1 MQADLML
8 SSGLSGCTLLRE
20 EPSLTWPSQSQA
32 QLKTRP
38 ASRLQTLSTSLRDD
52 WPRAPLLS
60 PAAPP
65 ATPSLTG
72 TAPPLRHRRSRG
84 LLSPLGRSGPRR
96 HASFPIPGTR
106 AKDASRLRRRTFLLH
121 VSICAPKPKPNLWPS
136 KHSLELLV
144 LNCCWFFFPN
154 ISDVEF
160 ASQRRAVS
168 KRKARFPRPDFC
180 VIGWQVRHRSP

>member
-1 MQADLML
+1 M
-8 SSGLSGCTLLRE
+8 TLAVAE
-20 EPSLTWPSQSQA
+20 SQA
-32 QLKTRP
+32 QLKIERPGLRPGSRPYPP
-38 ASRLQTLSTSLRDD
+38 ASATTGRE
-52 WPRAPLLS
+52 LLS
-60 PAAPP
+60 SLPQRPP
-65 ATPSLTG
+65 

-96 HASFPIPGTR
+96 HASFPFPGTR

-121 VSICAPKPKPNLWPS
+121 VSIRAPKPNLWPS
-136 KHSLELLV
+136 KHSLERVASAELL
-144 LNCCWFFFPN
+144 LLIFFFRN